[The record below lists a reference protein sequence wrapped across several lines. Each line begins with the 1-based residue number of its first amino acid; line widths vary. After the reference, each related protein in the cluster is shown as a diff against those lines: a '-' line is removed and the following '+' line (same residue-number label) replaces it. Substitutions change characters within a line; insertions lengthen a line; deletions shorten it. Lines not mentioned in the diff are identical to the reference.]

1 MTSPITEPAF
11 APNMPQLNFKHLR
24 YFWAVASHGAIARAA
39 ESLHLTPQTI
49 SGQLRELEDQVGAKL
64 FVKSGRGLA
73 LTDTG
78 RVVFAYADEM
88 FRIGDELQDVL
99 AGRTPGGGLTL
110 NVGVAMVVPKLLTH
124 RVLAPALTLDEPVRL
139 QCVERPLT
147 ELLADL
153 SVHKLDLV
161 LTDSPLNPA
170 LNIHA
175 YNHPL
180 GETPSVFCAARA
192 HAAPLRAGFPHSL
205 NGAPML
211 MPSPHSALR
220 RALDHWLDRI
230 AVKPRVVAEIED
242 RALMK
247 TFGEA
252 GAGVFT
258 VPQAVEDDVMQKYDV
273 EVIGRTDDVVER
285 YYVISAERRIKH
297 PAVSAITETAR
308 AGLFSAARPLSA
320 SPRRLSQTGV

>member
-1 MTSPITEPAF
+1 MAH
-11 APNMPQLNFKHLR
+11 LNLKHLR
-24 YFWAVASHGAIARAA
+24 YFWSVASHGSIARAA
-39 ESLHLTPQTI
+39 EILHLTPQTI

-64 FVKSGRGLA
+64 FTKSGRGLA

-78 RVVFAYADEM
+78 RLVFSYADEM

-124 RVLAPALTLDEPVRL
+124 RVLAPALAMDEPVRL

-170 LNIHA
+170 LNIRA

-180 GETPSVFCAARA
+180 GETPSVFCAARSL
-192 HAAPLRAGFPHSL
+192 AARLRPGFPQSL
-205 NGAPML
+205 DGAPML
-211 MPSPHSALR
+211 MPSSHSALR
-220 RALDHWLDRI
+220 RALDQWLDGLD
-230 AVKPRVVAEIED
+230 VKPQVVAEIED

-252 GAGVFT
+252 GAGVFS
-258 VPQAVEDDVMQKYDV
+258 VPQAVEDDVLQKYDV
-273 EVIGRTDDVVER
+273 EIIGRTDEVTER
-285 YYVISAERRIKH
+285 FYAISAERRIKH

-308 AGLFSAARPLSA
+308 SGLFSSRRQVPAPTRPQA
-320 SPRRLSQTGV
+320 VEAGG